1 MWSDKS
7 QYEAAVMDIDIFR
20 MVFTDLSLY
29 ILVTLYYAIYLH
41 FTAVITVADL
51 EECLKLG
58 TEAICGML
66 FGYTFNLFGCRLNSS
81 QLGNGLHNPTSAM
94 ISWIS
99 DSLLCRIF

>member
-1 MWSDKS
+1 M
-7 QYEAAVMDIDIFR
+7 AVMDIDIFR

-29 ILVTLYYAIYLH
+29 ILVTFYYAIYLH
-41 FTAVITVADL
+41 FTTFITVADL
-51 EECLKLG
+51 EECLKLRP
-58 TEAICGML
+58 EAICGML
-66 FGYTFNLFGCRLNSS
+66 FGYSFNLFGCHFNSS